1 MQHDISQAFHLQI
14 TKPKIFT
21 CSSMTSVSFR
31 LYITK
36 LTRKTTTK
44 IYTQFF
50 IPHILHSLPSVPPQ
64 RSCGRG
70 QRSKSMGSPDL
81 WSWSR
86 CIPCDFQ
93 SPSLARLHPL
103 LRPLCTGPQ
112 RHLVV
117 ATPPKEKNENPVAVK
132 NEYKSEEDLFS
143 EFLNLVDD
151 FPCHSL
157 IHHLLGGS
165 RVQQNEEGPTRVG
178 MVTRRQRLC
187 DRVRYLRL
195 KTTAISHT

>member
-1 MQHDISQAFHLQI
+1 MGPSPFGTGSTNGMELVPELDSGLGMIHR
-14 TKPKIFT
+14 
-21 CSSMTSVSFR
+21 CSMTSARPFIYKSQNLKFLHAHQWHQCPFVYTSPNLHEKP
-31 LYITK
+31 LY
-36 LTRKTTTK
+36 TK

-117 ATPPKEKNENPVAVK
+117 ATPPREKNEK
-132 NEYKSEEDLFS
+132 TRFR
-143 EFLNLVDD
+143 EF
-151 FPCHSL
+151 
-157 IHHLLGGS
+157 
-165 RVQQNEEGPTRVG
+165 
-178 MVTRRQRLC
+178 
-187 DRVRYLRL
+187 
-195 KTTAISHT
+195 